1 MAILSL
7 KELLLVDGLSNSIDT
22 SNSYS
27 PSSRNDIVKAEK
39 GMNAS
44 DEGEGTRVSLLKE
57 FIT

>member
-27 PSSRNDIVKAEK
+27 PSSRNDIIKAKK
-39 GMNAS
+39 GS
-44 DEGEGTRVSLLKE
+44 EC
-57 FIT
+57 